1 MGGQTTPVAGS
12 SEGGQTYCLRWNNHQ
27 TNLVQ
32 ILHALHEVGSY
43 VDCTLVVDDEQFKAH
58 RVVLAA
64 NSPYFQTILQDV
76 AQDQCSI
83 ILPGVKGFEIAALL
97 QYMYTGETT
106 VTKSQE
112 PEILRTA
119 KELQVKG
126 LYDNLMKFNHKAA
139 DERSHYDHQPHHQL
153 QQQQQQQVHQPS
165 SSCGG
170 KPHNGGHAE
179 QQQHNSSA
187 VISTSTHISP
197 SAAISSSCSPPPPPF
212 GAYQPPPYTAY
223 PPAHSSGVPL
233 NHLSAHIP
241 AGEAPLTPTHAPP
254 HAATATAAAGA
265 GESGHAQWPLSPSAA
280 AAAMLNSVYESAADM
295 NPLKRKKLS
304 AISSMLLNSTR
315 DTPILRNVLAQ
326 ANPADSSQPAGLL
339 LPAKS
344 NVDKT
349 PTHQHQH
356 QQQAQL
362 SSSAGG
368 GGGSVAGAGSHSFN
382 GSDYGGDKEPLSPH
396 TDRSFDDETGGQG
409 GKKPEW
415 KRYKQYTRADMMCA
429 IQCVREGMS
438 ALQASRKFGLP
449 SRTLYDKVRKLNITT
464 GRGTHRTP
472 KRSPPGS
479 SSGGGVESSAAFPYS
494 TAAAVAAAAHNYGQ
508 PELEREP
515 KELSHMHSHGH
526 GHGHGHGHHGMA
538 PTIPH
543 SAAALLDHA
552 FLQQALE
559 SRGNDIAGREALHA
573 MALAAAAH
581 AAANRMSSSPSGANG
596 HASGEPY
603 GEQEPLIKHGQ
614 TLIKR
619 EAIEE
624 ERDADD
630 EDDHEHE
637 QEHEHERERE
647 REHHEQEQVEDLSLT
662 RKERPESPYSPPPPR
677 AASPLESASVI
688 KHASTNGKEREHE
701 REHEQESELEL
712 QMEVEPEDYAHS
724 RSPSPSPQPQL
735 KRERELLGGD
745 EAQARID

>member
-1 MGGQTTPVAGS
+1 MGGGGGGGATPVAAS

-64 NSPYFQTILQDV
+64 NSPYFQHILQDV
-76 AQDQCSI
+76 PQDHCSI
-83 ILPGVKGFEIAALL
+83 ILPGVRGFEIAALL

-126 LYDNLMKFNHKAA
+126 LYDNLMKFNNNKPSSAATSA
-139 DERSHYDHQPHHQL
+139 DERVHYGHGNSIAPTSSSGGSGGKPQNGDSYGHHHHSH
-153 QQQQQQQVHQPS
+153 QQQQQQQSQHQQQS
-165 SSCGG
+165 SS
-170 KPHNGGHAE
+170 
-179 QQQHNSSA
+179 SS

-197 SAAISSSCSPPPPPF
+197 SAAISSSCSPPPPAF
-212 GAYQPPPYTAY
+212 GAYQQPPYSNY
-223 PPAHSSGVPL
+223 GPSGASHP
-233 NHLSAHIP
+233 SHIP
-241 AGEAPLTPTHAPP
+241 AGETPLTPTHATP
-254 HAATATAAAGA
+254 HAAA
-265 GESGHAQWPLSPSAA
+265 GEAGQWPLSPSAA

-326 ANPADSSQPAGLL
+326 ANPADSSQQQQQPNPLL
-339 LPAKS
+339 LK
-344 NVDKT
+344 
-349 PTHQHQH
+349 
-356 QQQAQL
+356 
-362 SSSAGG
+362 SSSSSSLAEKSTPHQSGGGVGNLGG
-368 GGGSVAGAGSHSFN
+368 GGGTGSHSFN

-396 TDRSFDDETGGQG
+396 TDRSFDEETGGPG

-429 IQCVREGMS
+429 IQAVREGMS
-438 ALQASRKFGLP
+438 ALQASRKYGLP

-472 KRSPPGS
+472 KRSPPG
-479 SSGGGVESSAAFPYS
+479 VESSAAFPYS
-494 TAAAVAAAAHNYGQ
+494 AAAAAAAAHNYGQ
-508 PELEREP
+508 SELLERSEQV
-515 KELSHMHSHGH
+515 KDHGSHHP
-526 GHGHGHGHHGMA
+526 HHGMP
-538 PTIPH
+538 PTISH

-559 SRGNDIAGREALHA
+559 NRGGDMAGREALHA

-581 AAANRMSSSPSGANG
+581 AAANRMSTSPPGSGSNGHPHGSARSRSPSPSPQHYAEDLEM
-596 HASGEPY
+596 HET
-603 GEQEPLIKHGQ
+603 KHHER
-614 TLIKR
+614 LIKR
-619 EAIEE
+619 EREQD
-624 ERDADD
+624 EREDVDADD
-630 EDDHEHE
+630 EEDQDHDH
-637 QEHEHERERE
+637 
-647 REHHEQEQVEDLSLT
+647 VEDLSLA

-677 AASPLESASVI
+677 ASSPLEGASVI
-688 KHASTNGKEREHE
+688 MHHSSNSTSTNGKEH
-701 REHEQESELEL
+701 
-712 QMEVEPEDYAHS
+712 EDYPNSAQS
-724 RSPSPSPQPQL
+724 SPPPPPPPLPLGLGL
-735 KRERELLGGD
+735 KRELLGND
-745 EAQARID
+745 EMQTRTD

>member
-1 MGGQTTPVAGS
+1 MGGPQPPPSVAPS
-12 SEGGQTYCLRWNNHQ
+12 SEGQTYCLRWNNHQ

-64 NSPYFQTILQDV
+64 NSPYFQAILQDV
-76 AQDQCSI
+76 PQDQCSI

-139 DERSHYDHQPHHQL
+139 AAAEERSQNHQFQGSTGGGPHHL
-153 QQQQQQQVHQPS
+153 HPHHAAPTSSCS
-165 SSCGG
+165 SSG
-170 KPHNGGHAE
+170 KPHNGDGVARADAGYGHHH
-179 QQQHNSSA
+179 HNSSS

-212 GAYQPPPYTAY
+212 GHAYQPPYTSFPSAS
-223 PPAHSSGVPL
+223 ASASGVPL
-233 NHLSAHIP
+233 NAHNAHIP
-241 AGEAPLTPTHAPP
+241 AGEAPLTPTHSTPH
-254 HAATATAAAGA
+254 HAAGDAAG
-265 GESGHAQWPLSPSAA
+265 QWPLSPSAA
-280 AAAMLNSVYESAADM
+280 TAAAMLTSVYDSAAGDM

-304 AISSMLLNSTR
+304 AISSMLFSPR
-315 DTPILRNVLAQ
+315 DTPILRNVLA
-326 ANPADSSQPAGLL
+326 NPADSSQPNPLL
-339 LPAKS
+339 LPSKNSAE
-344 NVDKT
+344 KT
-349 PTHQHQH
+349 PTHQQ
-356 QQQAQL
+356 QL
-362 SSSAGG
+362 SSSGGGG
-368 GGGSVAGAGSHSFN
+368 GGGSAVGAGSHSFN

-396 TDRSFDDETGGQG
+396 TDRSFDDETGGGGGGG

-472 KRSPPGS
+472 KRSPPG
-479 SSGGGVESSAAFPYS
+479 ESSAAFPYS
-494 TAAAVAAAAHNYGQ
+494 AAAAAAAAAHNYGQ
-508 PELEREP
+508 TELVDREP
-515 KELSHMHSHGH
+515 KEHGV
-526 GHGHGHGHHGMA
+526 GREPGAGPGAAPGHGHGHHGMP

-559 SRGNDIAGREALHA
+559 NRGGDIAGREALHA

-581 AAANRMSSSPSGANG
+581 AAANRMSSSPPGSNG
-596 HASGEPY
+596 HAAAARGVSPVPHHHHHYGGE
-603 GEQEPLIKHGQ
+603 EKHAGHQ
-614 TLIKR
+614 AIIKR
-619 EAIEE
+619 EAIED

-630 EDDHEHE
+630 EDDHD
-637 QEHEHERERE
+637 
-647 REHHEQEQVEDLSLT
+647 QVEDLSLQ

-688 KHASTNGKEREHE
+688 MHSSSSTNGGNKEQHSEM
-701 REHEQESELEL
+701 EQEQEHDERDDYGSE
-712 QMEVEPEDYAHS
+712 DGG
-724 RSPSPSPQPQL
+724 L
-735 KRERELLGGD
+735 KREQLLASD
-745 EAQARID
+745 EAEAQAQRTD

>member
-1 MGGQTTPVAGS
+1 MGGPTAPVAN
-12 SEGGQTYCLRWNNHQ
+12 SEGQTYCLRWNNHQ

-64 NSPYFQTILQDV
+64 NSPYFQHILQEV
-76 AQDQCSI
+76 PQDQCSI
-83 ILPGVKGFEIAALL
+83 ILPGVRGFEIAALL

-126 LYDNLMKFNHKAA
+126 LYDNLMKYNHKAA
-139 DERSHYDHQPHHQL
+139 SAAEDRAQSQFHASITPT
-153 QQQQQQQVHQPS
+153 S
-165 SSCGG
+165 SSGLGGGSG
-170 KPHNGGHAE
+170 KPLNGSSADGSFG
-179 QQQHNSSA
+179 QQHHNSSS

-212 GAYQPPPYTAY
+212 GAYQPPYTNF
-223 PPAHSSGVPL
+223 PPGSGTINP
-233 NHLSAHIP
+233 HTHIP
-241 AGEAPLTPTHAPP
+241 AGETPLTPTHSAP
-254 HAATATAAAGA
+254 HAVA
-265 GESGHAQWPLSPSAA
+265 GEAGQWPLSPSAA

-326 ANPADSSQPAGLL
+326 ANPADSSQPNPQLL
-339 LPAKS
+339 KS
-344 NVDKT
+344 SSTSSLNEKT
-349 PTHQHQH
+349 PTHQHQQQHPH
-356 QQQAQL
+356 QHH
-362 SSSAGG
+362 SGG
-368 GGGSVAGAGSHSFN
+368 GVGVSVSGGTGSHSFN

-396 TDRSFDDETGGQG
+396 TDRSFDEETSGPG

-429 IQCVREGMS
+429 IQAVREGMS
-438 ALQASRKFGLP
+438 ALQASRKYGLP

-472 KRSPPGS
+472 KRSPPG
-479 SSGGGVESSAAFPYS
+479 VESSAAFPYS
-494 TAAAVAAAAHNYGQ
+494 AAAAAAAAHNYGHVHGHGQ
-508 PELEREP
+508 TDLDREP
-515 KELSHMHSHGH
+515 KEHGQHSGHMG
-526 GHGHGHGHHGMA
+526 GHHGMP

-559 SRGNDIAGREALHA
+559 NRGGDMAGREALHA

-581 AAANRMSSSPSGANG
+581 AAANRMSSSPQESGSNG
-596 HASGEPY
+596 HAARSPNPRARHYSEHEAMEIEMEKH
-603 GEQEPLIKHGQ
+603 EQR
-614 TLIKR
+614 LIKR
-619 EAIEE
+619 ERDQD
-624 ERDADD
+624 EREDADD
-630 EDDHEHE
+630 EDDHE
-637 QEHEHERERE
+637 Q
-647 REHHEQEQVEDLSLT
+647 EQEQDQDHDHDHVEDLSLA
-662 RKERPESPYSPPPPR
+662 RKERPESPYSPRPPR
-677 AASPLESASVI
+677 ASSPVESASVI
-688 KHASTNGKEREHE
+688 MHSNSASTNGKDH
-701 REHEQESELEL
+701 
-712 QMEVEPEDYAHS
+712 EDYPHS
-724 RSPSPSPQPQL
+724 PPPVALGLGL
-735 KRERELLGGD
+735 KRELLGGED
-745 EAQARID
+745 SQARTD

>member
-1 MGGQTTPVAGS
+1 MGGPQPPAPVAPS
-12 SEGGQTYCLRWNNHQ
+12 SEGQTYCLRWNNHQ

-64 NSPYFQTILQDV
+64 NSPYFQAILQDV
-76 AQDQCSI
+76 PQDQCSI

-139 DERSHYDHQPHHQL
+139 GAAEERSQNHQFQGSTAAGGAVGGHPHHL
-153 QQQQQQQVHQPS
+153 HHHAAPTSSCS
-165 SSCGG
+165 SSG
-170 KPHNGGHAE
+170 KPHNGDGVPRADAGYGGGGHHH
-179 QQQHNSSA
+179 HNSSS

-197 SAAISSSCSPPPPPF
+197 SAAISSSCSPPPPAF
-212 GAYQPPPYTAY
+212 GHAYQPPYTSF
-223 PPAHSSGVPL
+223 PASASGVPL
-233 NHLSAHIP
+233 NINAHIP
-241 AGEAPLTPTHAPP
+241 AGEAPLTPTHSTPH
-254 HAATATAAAGA
+254 HAAGEAG
-265 GESGHAQWPLSPSAA
+265 QWPLSPSAA
-280 AAAMLNSVYESAADM
+280 TAAAMLTSVYDSAADM

-304 AISSMLLNSTR
+304 AISSMLFSPR
-315 DTPILRNVLAQ
+315 DTPILRNVLA
-326 ANPADSSQPAGLL
+326 NPADSSQPNPLL
-339 LPAKS
+339 LPSKNSAE
-344 NVDKT
+344 KT
-349 PTHQHQH
+349 PTHQ
-356 QQQAQL
+356 QL
-362 SSSAGG
+362 SSTGHGSGG
-368 GGGSVAGAGSHSFN
+368 GAGSAVGAGSHSFN

-396 TDRSFDDETGGQG
+396 TDRSFDDETGGGGGGGG

-472 KRSPPGS
+472 KRSPPG
-479 SSGGGVESSAAFPYS
+479 ESSAAFPYS
-494 TAAAVAAAAHNYGQ
+494 AAAAAAAAAHNYGQ
-508 PELEREP
+508 TELDREP
-515 KELSHMHSHGH
+515 KEHG
-526 GHGHGHGHHGMA
+526 GGAPGAGPTGPVGHGHHGMP

-559 SRGNDIAGREALHA
+559 NRGGDIAGREALHA

-581 AAANRMSSSPSGANG
+581 AAANRMSSSPPGSNG
-596 HASGEPY
+596 HAAARGVSPVHHY
-603 GEQEPLIKHGQ
+603 GEEKHAGHQ
-614 TLIKR
+614 AIIKR
-619 EAIEE
+619 EAIED

-630 EDDHEHE
+630 EDDHD
-637 QEHEHERERE
+637 
-647 REHHEQEQVEDLSLT
+647 QVEDLSLQ

-688 KHASTNGKEREHE
+688 MHSSSTNGGKEQQSEMEQEHE
-701 REHEQESELEL
+701 DRDDYGSE
-712 QMEVEPEDYAHS
+712 DG
-724 RSPSPSPQPQL
+724 L
-735 KRERELLGGD
+735 KRERSEQLLASD
-745 EAQARID
+745 EAEAQAQRTD

>member
-1 MGGQTTPVAGS
+1 MGGPTPVAN
-12 SEGGQTYCLRWNNHQ
+12 SEGQTYCLRWNNHQ

-64 NSPYFQTILQDV
+64 NSPYFQAILQDV
-76 AQDQCSI
+76 PQDQCSI

-126 LYDNLMKFNHKAA
+126 LYDNLMKFNHKAITA
-139 DERSHYDHQPHHQL
+139 ASNAEERSQNHQFQGSTPAGHHHQHHHHQPT
-153 QQQQQQQVHQPS
+153 S
-165 SSCGG
+165 SSGG
-170 KPHNGGHAE
+170 KPLNGGSDGAYG
-179 QQQHNSSA
+179 QHNSSS

-212 GAYQPPPYTAY
+212 GAYQPPYTSF
-223 PPAHSSGVPL
+223 PATSGVPM
-233 NHLSAHIP
+233 NINAHIP
-241 AGEAPLTPTHAPP
+241 AGEAPLTPTHSTP
-254 HAATATAAAGA
+254 HAPAAGET
-265 GESGHAQWPLSPSAA
+265 GQWPLSPSAA

-304 AISSMLLNSTR
+304 AISSMLLNTTR

-326 ANPADSSQPAGLL
+326 ANPADSSQPNPLM
-339 LPAKS
+339 LPGVKNSAE
-344 NVDKT
+344 KT
-349 PTHQHQH
+349 PTHQQQHQHLHQH
-356 QQQAQL
+356 QL
-362 SSSAGG
+362 GSGSGSGSA
-368 GGGSVAGAGSHSFN
+368 AGAGSHSFN

-396 TDRSFDDETGGQG
+396 TDRSFDEETGGQG
-409 GKKPEW
+409 SGKKPEW

-472 KRSPPGS
+472 KRSPPG
-479 SSGGGVESSAAFPYS
+479 ESSAAFPYS
-494 TAAAVAAAAHNYGQ
+494 AAAAAAAAAHNYGQ
-508 PELEREP
+508 TELKHDQ
-515 KELSHMHSHGH
+515 KEHAHSQGSVSGHGHHGH
-526 GHGHGHGHHGMA
+526 GHGMT

-559 SRGNDIAGREALHA
+559 NRGGDIAGREALHA

-581 AAANRMSSSPSGANG
+581 AAANRMSNSPPGSNG
-596 HASGEPY
+596 HHAARSPVHY
-603 GEQEPLIKHGQ
+603 AEQEEKHGQ
-614 TLIKR
+614 ALIKR

-630 EDDHEHE
+630 EDDHD
-637 QEHEHERERE
+637 
-647 REHHEQEQVEDLSLT
+647 QVEDLSLQ
-662 RKERPESPYSPPPPR
+662 RKERPESPCSPPQPR
-677 AASPLESASVI
+677 AASPMESASVI
-688 KHASTNGKEREHE
+688 MHSSNSASVSTNGKESQELE
-701 REHEQESELEL
+701 PELQHEQEQELD
-712 QMEVEPEDYAHS
+712 DYTDAA
-724 RSPSPSPQPQL
+724 SPAPAPAAVSHL
-735 KRERELLGGD
+735 AMGLGLGMGMKRELLGSD
-745 EAQARID
+745 EAQARTD